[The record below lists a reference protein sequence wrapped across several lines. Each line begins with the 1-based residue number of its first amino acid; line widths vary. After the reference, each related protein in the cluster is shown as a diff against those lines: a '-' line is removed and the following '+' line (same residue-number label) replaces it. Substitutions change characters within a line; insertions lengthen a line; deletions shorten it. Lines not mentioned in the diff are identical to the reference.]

1 MLNDPNVNATTKTW
15 ISRRLAEE
23 KSILATMEEKAN
35 AAEELYKTQKEYV
48 ESK

>member
-1 MLNDPNVNATTKTW
+1 MLNDPNVSTTTKAW
-15 ISRRLAEE
+15 IGRSLAEE
-23 KSILATMEEKAN
+23 KSILATMEKKAN